1 MSGTQTTM
9 ITERQRVE
17 AFAGLGFSATQSLV
31 LAATQ
36 DAGEYVE
43 IEQVRRLLD
52 RGCSHD
58 LALKIVL

>member
-1 MSGTQTTM
+1 MSGTQTT
-9 ITERQRVE
+9 TTNERQRVE

-36 DAGEYVE
+36 DAGEFVD

-52 RGCSHD
+52 AGCSHE

>member
-1 MSGTQTTM
+1 MSGTQTT
-9 ITERQRVE
+9 TTSERQRVE

-36 DAGEYVE
+36 DAGEFVD

-52 RGCSHD
+52 AGCSHE

>member
-1 MSGTQTTM
+1 MSGTQTTT
-9 ITERQRVE
+9 TERHRVE

-36 DAGEYVE
+36 DAGEYID

-52 RGCSHD
+52 AGCSHD

>member
-1 MSGTQTTM
+1 MT
-9 ITERQRVE
+9 TERQRVE
-17 AFAGLGFSATQSLV
+17 AFAGLGFSATQALV